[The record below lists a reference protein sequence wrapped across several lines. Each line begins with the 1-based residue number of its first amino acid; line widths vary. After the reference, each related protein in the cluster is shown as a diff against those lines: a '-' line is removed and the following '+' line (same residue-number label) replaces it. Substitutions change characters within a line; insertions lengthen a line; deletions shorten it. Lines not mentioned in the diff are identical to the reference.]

1 MDPVRLAIVGCGG
14 MGRRHLA
21 GLGELHRAG
30 DRSIDLIAVCDR
42 NLENANDLADEARSL
57 LGTRPQVFASVAEMA
72 AGADGLEAA
81 DCTTDTGSHHIVA
94 TELLAAGLHTLVE
107 KPIALTVKGAL
118 QIINASQKTG
128 AILSVAENFRR
139 DPMNRLVKAL
149 LDDGAIGEP
158 NTIMEVTVGGR
169 DSIIITPWRHQKLTG
184 TITVDAGVHN
194 ADMLTYFFGDVATAF
209 GQTRLHHPV
218 RVRRETAGPGGWYEK
233 WAMDMPDLIEATGE
247 DAIHGLLQFANG
259 RVGHWVQHHAGHGE
273 PMRGRHIYGSS
284 GSITAPDDRSGKPV
298 RLVQDDGTVL
308 EGEAVLDLAPSY
320 RLEPMAA
327 TLFGG
332 ERIASYD
339 FTFAET
345 DRKLLA
351 LEQFELAACVRNG
364 TTPEV
369 DARQGLHALAVVMAL
384 FESQVSGRAVTIDE
398 VASGALG
405 TYQHEIDEYYGL

>member
-1 MDPVRLAIVGCGG
+1 MGGWGGGIWPGWESCIGLAT
-14 MGRRHLA
+14 
-21 GLGELHRAG
+21 
-30 DRSIDLIAVCDR
+30 RSIDLIAVCDR
-42 NLENANDLADEARSL
+42 NLENANDLADEARAL

-194 ADMLTYFFGDVATAF
+194 ADMLTVLLRRCCD
-209 GQTRLHHPV
+209 
-218 RVRRETAGPGGWYEK
+218 RVR
-233 WAMDMPDLIEATGE
+233 PDPA
-247 DAIHGLLQFANG
+247 A
-259 RVGHWVQHHAGHGE
+259 
-273 PMRGRHIYGSS
+273 SS
-284 GSITAPDDRSGKPV
+284 GSGPAGDGWSGWLVREVGDGHAGSDRGDRRGCNPRFAPV
-298 RLVQDDGTVL
+298 RERAGRPLGAASRGSRRANAKSAYIWKL
-308 EGEAVLDLAPSY
+308 GLNY
-320 RLEPMAA
+320 R
-327 TLFGG
+327 TG
-332 ERIASYD
+332 
-339 FTFAET
+339 
-345 DRKLLA
+345 
-351 LEQFELAACVRNG
+351 
-364 TTPEV
+364 
-369 DARQGLHALAVVMAL
+369 
-384 FESQVSGRAVTIDE
+384 
-398 VASGALG
+398 
-405 TYQHEIDEYYGL
+405 